1 MILVRD
7 GVAASGERVLAVGLI
22 FRRPPSEGAARHVEL
37 VGQPL
42 DRDLSLENQS
52 RGGEL
57 ELPVVAFLNTFP
69 IEALDSPCPLYC
81 PSPIHDICNGG
92 LDAGM
97 GASSPKHA
105 AELKQYVNRCGAR
118 GLACGFAP
126 PLRVLDGFVGNRRRF
141 RHGSWTSVRF
151 PAGVARCR
159 LHRTGE
165 TPMLRGVSGRFALRN
180 RPEVAGG
187 VCSC

>member
-57 ELPVVAFLNTFP
+57 ELPVVAFSWHSLNTFP
-69 IEALDSPCPLYC
+69 IETLDSPCPLYC
-81 PSPIHDICNGG
+81 PSPKPPISCVQE
-92 LDAGM
+92 M
-97 GASSPKHA
+97 GDSSLC
-105 AELKQYVNRCGAR
+105 ETTLFFLKIKP
-118 GLACGFAP
+118 F
-126 PLRVLDGFVGNRRRF
+126 
-141 RHGSWTSVRF
+141 
-151 PAGVARCR
+151 
-159 LHRTGE
+159 
-165 TPMLRGVSGRFALRN
+165 
-180 RPEVAGG
+180 
-187 VCSC
+187 